1 MIDHLLAFADEV
13 AAHADSVVGQY
24 WTPGTRN
31 SPPFWHSE
39 CVPNVLMW
47 SPAGDTTEI
56 VTGPAGDHEMI
67 VHNAVD
73 TQFRVLIAL
82 PAAAQDLIDH
92 PNLEL
97 AVDHELGTALGGS
110 LTPEQRAGF
119 CIQPVFSGS
128 AYPFLTDVTKGLVVT
143 NERASSSR
151 SVHRPDA
158 HHRSAGRLDR
168 RRKNKW

>member
-1 MIDHLLAFADEV
+1 MIDHIVAFATEPD
-13 AAHADSVVGQY
+13 AFNDPVVGQY
-24 WTPGTRN
+24 HTLGTKG

-82 PAAAQDLIDH
+82 PMVSEELISH

-97 AVDHELGTALGGS
+97 AVDHELGEALGGS

-128 AYPFLTDVTKGLVVT
+128 TYPFLTDVTKGLVVT

-151 SVHRPDA
+151 SVHRPDP
-158 HHRSAGRLDR
+158 HDRPAGRQDR
-168 RRKNKW
+168 RRKNKR